1 MIDKIIRL
9 DPNKMDLKV
18 LNKAAEFIKQG
29 KLVVYPTDTVYGLGT
44 DPMNITAVSNLLLVK
59 RRDEK
64 KGLPILASSLDA
76 IKRIAKVNMQVE
88 VLANTY
94 WPGPLTI
101 IIPKLESLPSIVTG
115 GRRNVAV
122 RIPQNKIALLLTHLS
137 NGLMIGTSANISN
150 QRSPTKAEEAFQQ
163 IGELVDLILDGGP
176 SKLGVSST
184 VVDLT
189 KRPPK
194 VIRKG
199 PIKISF

>member
-1 MIDKIIRL
+1 LNDKIIRL
-9 DPNKMDLKV
+9 DPNKIDLKA

-44 DPMNITAVSNLLLVK
+44 DPMNITAVNNLLLVK

-64 KGLPILASSLDA
+64 KGLPILAASLNA
-76 IKRIAKVNMQVE
+76 IKRIAKVNIQVE

-94 WPGPLTI
+94 WPGPLTLI
-101 IIPKLESLPSIVTG
+101 LPKLDNLPSIVTG
-115 GRRNVAV
+115 GRDNVAV

-137 NGLMIGTSANISN
+137 NGLIIGTSANISN
-150 QRSPTKAEEAFQQ
+150 EESPINAQEAIRQ
-163 IGELVDLILDGGP
+163 IGDLVDLIIDGGP
-176 SKLGVSST
+176 SKLGISST

-189 KRPPK
+189 INPPK
-194 VIRKG
+194 IIRKG

>member
-1 MIDKIIRL
+1 MNDKIIRL

-18 LNKAAEFIKQG
+18 LNRAAEFIKQG
-29 KLVVYPTDTVYGLGT
+29 KLVIYPTDTVYGLGT

-101 IIPKLESLPSIVTG
+101 IIPKLASLPSIVTG

-137 NGLMIGTSANISN
+137 NGLIIGTSANISN
-150 QRSPTKAEEAFQQ
+150 QKSPTTAEEANQQ
-163 IGELVDLILDGGP
+163 IGNLVDLIIDGGP

-184 VVDLT
+184 VIDLT
-189 KRPPK
+189 TKYPK
-194 VIRKG
+194 VVRKG

>member
-1 MIDKIIRL
+1 MNDKIIRL
-9 DPNKMDLKV
+9 DPNKIDLKA

-44 DPMNITAVSNLLLVK
+44 DPMNITAVNNLLLVK

-64 KGLPILASSLDA
+64 KGLPILAASLNA
-76 IKRIAKVNMQVE
+76 IKRIAKVNIQVE

-94 WPGPLTI
+94 WPGPLTLI
-101 IIPKLESLPSIVTG
+101 LPKLDNLPSIVTG
-115 GRRNVAV
+115 GRDNVAV

-137 NGLMIGTSANISN
+137 NGLIIGTSANISN
-150 QRSPTKAEEAFQQ
+150 EESPINAQEAIRQ
-163 IGELVDLILDGGP
+163 IGDLVDLIIDGGP
-176 SKLGVSST
+176 SKLGISST

-189 KRPPK
+189 INPPK
-194 VIRKG
+194 IIRKG

>member
-1 MIDKIIRL
+1 MNDKIIRI
-9 DPNKMDLKV
+9 DPNKIDLKT

-44 DPMNITAVSNLLLVK
+44 DPMNVTAVNNLLLVK

-64 KGLPILASSLDA
+64 KGLPILAASLDA
-76 IKRIAKVNMQVE
+76 IRRIAKVNIQVE

-94 WPGPLTI
+94 WPGPLTLI
-101 IIPKLESLPSIVTG
+101 LPKLENLPSIVTG
-115 GRRNVAV
+115 GRKNVAI

-137 NGLMIGTSANISN
+137 NGLMIGTSANITN
-150 QRSPTKAEEAFQQ
+150 EESPTNAEEAIRQ
-163 IGELVDLILDGGP
+163 IGDLVDLIIDGGP
-176 SKLGVSST
+176 SKLGISST

-189 KRPPK
+189 LNPPK